1 MSTLLKNIFT
11 CEIKFLTSSPSQHKR
26 KLGLSYG
33 HSSLKRSKRVVRL
46 SGMKKKRR
54 KWKKS
59 LRHRK
64 KKLLITSKKTK
75 WIDFNTSST

>member
-11 CEIKFLTSSPSQHKR
+11 CEIKFLTSSPSQHRR

-33 HSSLKRSKRVVRL
+33 HSSLKRSKRVVRM
-46 SGMKKKRR
+46 SGRKKKIR
-54 KWKKS
+54 KLKKS

-75 WIDFNTSST
+75 WIDFSTSST